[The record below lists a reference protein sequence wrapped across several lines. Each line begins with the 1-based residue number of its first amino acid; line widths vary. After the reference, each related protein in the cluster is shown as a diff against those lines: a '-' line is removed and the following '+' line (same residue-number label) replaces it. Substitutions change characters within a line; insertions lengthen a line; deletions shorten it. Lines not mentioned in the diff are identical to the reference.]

1 MMMPLLPRL
10 SLALAR
16 CFFTPCFSGSFCI
29 LSFVLSIFFAT
40 PSSAQNSRSHRAA
53 TRKPAVSASS
63 VHDCG
68 QGITLRLS
76 APESTQGS
84 LLLLELR
91 SPAKSLGEVK
101 ATWNN
106 RDIPF
111 WQEPKLN
118 EKSPDTW
125 RALLGVDLELKPEAY
140 TLAIA
145 GKTQAA
151 EEVSCRAS
159 IGVGEGKFATESL
172 KVAPN
177 FVEPNP
183 EQTARAEAE
192 RQRLRAIYATV
203 TPERLWDGRFRYPL
217 AGVATGGNFGKR
229 RILNGKVGSP
239 HGGVDF
245 PAPAGTPVYAAQRGR
260 VVLAEPLYFSGNT
273 VVLDH
278 GLGLYTFY
286 AHFESIAVQAGDLV
300 DTGALLGK
308 VGATGR
314 VTGPH
319 LHWGVTANRA
329 RANPLQLI
337 ALPL

>member
-1 MMMPLLPRL
+1 MRLLPLIQIRKSWRAAFVAL
-10 SLALAR
+10 FIALAALTFPVAR
-16 CFFTPCFSGSFCI
+16 TF
-29 LSFVLSIFFAT
+29 
-40 PSSAQNSRSHRAA
+40 SAQKSHSHRPAR
-53 TRKPAVSASS
+53 RKPAATAAS
-63 VHDCG
+63 VHNCG
-68 QGITLRLS
+68 QGITLHLS

-84 LLLLELR
+84 LLLLELQN
-91 SPAKSLGEVK
+91 SAKPLGEVK
-101 ATWNN
+101 ATWDNK
-106 RDIPF
+106 DIPF
-111 WQEPKLN
+111 WQQPKLE
-118 EKSPDTW
+118 EKSPDAW
-125 RALLGVDLELKPEAY
+125 RALLGVDLELKPETY

-145 GKTQAA
+145 GKSQAA
-151 EEVSCRAS
+151 EDFTCAAS
-159 IGVGEGKFATESL
+159 IAVKEGKFATESL

-183 EQTARAEAE
+183 EQLARAEAE
-192 RQRLRAIYATV
+192 RQRLRAIFATI
-203 TPERLWDGRFRYPL
+203 TPERLWDGHFRYPL
-217 AGVATGGNFGKR
+217 SGITTGGNFGKR
-229 RILNGKVGSP
+229 RILNGKAGSP

-278 GLGLYTFY
+278 GLGLYTLY

-319 LHWGVTANRA
+319 LHWGVTVNRA